1 MPYKLKKRNRI
12 MIIGEFLMIIALVFI
27 GFLNLI
33 TLPVIIF
40 KILAWTSAITLLMAL
55 LSELV
60 AVVIIRPKKLIEEKF
75 SFIISAFRT
84 ARKIKRK
91 IKKKK

>member
-1 MPYKLKKRNRI
+1 MPYKLKKRNSI
-12 MIIGEFLMIIALVFI
+12 MIIGEMLFIISLVNI

-55 LSELV
+55 ISELV
-60 AVVIIRPKKLIEEKF
+60 AVVIIRPKK
-75 SFIISAFRT
+75 IIKGKSSLPALET
-84 ARKIKRK
+84 ARKLKRK